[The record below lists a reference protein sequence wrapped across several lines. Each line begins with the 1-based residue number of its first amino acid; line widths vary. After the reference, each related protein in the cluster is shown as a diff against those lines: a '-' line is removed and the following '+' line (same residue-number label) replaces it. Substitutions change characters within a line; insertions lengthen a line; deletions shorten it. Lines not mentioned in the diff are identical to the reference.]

1 MLNNELRSLF
11 SCNLLRF
18 GYYVSGVMENTY
30 NQNKGVFIMQHF
42 QTSFFYDLQELIRNA
57 PLLRKYYYLFKAL
70 DLSALPN
77 RNDRAG
83 RTGYSQH
90 AILRTFVIKHLERIK
105 SVPQLIEYLYSIP
118 PLAEMCGFDPGI
130 LPDDS
135 QFYRFL
141 KNTKNSTLKDV
152 HKTANDLLIKEGF
165 ASLDEFI
172 LDSKPIQAATKQNN
186 FKNPNRNTT
195 DKTKKPKR
203 NPRATLSY
211 YSCQLVNGKKRNMLF
226 FWGYRTHCLVTKEG
240 ICLVEKT
247 LPNNIIDAEA
257 AFSLIREL
265 KRRYRF
271 KKGAIFIGDKAYDV
285 RQLYTFIVEQMKSAA
300 YIPINPRNQKDD
312 KTFGRHGCP
321 ICDAG
326 IEMKS
331 VSRWTEGNRDRV
343 KFRCP
348 LKTSKK
354 VAAKF
359 NNTCPAKHPSFD
371 TGKCYGCTKYL
382 DVTDDARSRVPRD
395 SKQFKETFKD
405 RQIVEQY
412 FSRLGDREVEQT
424 THYSFTAIS
433 NQMTIAHLT
442 ASLVAVA
449 AAILLKQP
457 DKMRCWRTFAD
468 PPDLRRTG

>member
-1 MLNNELRSLF
+1 
-11 SCNLLRF
+11 
-18 GYYVSGVMENTY
+18 
-30 NQNKGVFIMQHF
+30 MQHF
-42 QTSFFYDLQELIRNA
+42 QTSFFYDLQELIRSA
-57 PLLRKYYYLFKAL
+57 PLLRKYYYIFKAL
-70 DLSALPN
+70 NLSALPD
-77 RNDRAG
+77 RNDRVG

-90 AILRTFVIKHLERIK
+90 AILRAFIVKHLERIK
-105 SVPQLIEYLYSIP
+105 SVPQLIEYLHSIP
-118 PLAEMCGFDPGI
+118 PLAEMCGFDLGI
-130 LPDDS
+130 LPDES

-141 KNTKNSTLKDV
+141 KNTKNSTLKAV
-152 HKTANDLLIKEGF
+152 HKTANDLLIKEGV
-165 ASLDEFI
+165 ATLDEFI
-172 LDSKPIQAATKQNN
+172 LDSKPIQAATKENN

-203 NPRATLSY
+203 NPQATLSY
-211 YSCQLVNGKKRNMLF
+211 YSCQVINGEKKNMLF

-247 LPNNIIDAEA
+247 LPNNITDAEV

-271 KKGAIFIGDKAYDV
+271 KKGVIFIGDKAYDV
-285 RQLYTFIVEQMKSAA
+285 RKLYTFIVEQMKSAA

-312 KTFGRHGCP
+312 KTFGPHGCP

-331 VSRWTEGNRDRV
+331 AGKWTEGNRDRI

-371 TGKCYGCTKYL
+371 TDKCYGCTKYL
-382 DVTDDARSRVPRD
+382 DVTNDARARVPRD
-395 SKQFKETFKD
+395 SKEFKKTFKD

-442 ASLVAVA
+442 TSLVAVA
-449 AAILLKQP
+449 AGVLLKQP
-457 DKMRCWRTFAD
+457 DKIRCYRTFAKA
-468 PPDLRRTG
+468 G

>member
-1 MLNNELRSLF
+1 
-11 SCNLLRF
+11 
-18 GYYVSGVMENTY
+18 
-30 NQNKGVFIMQHF
+30 MQHL

-57 PLLRKYYYLFKAL
+57 PLLRKYHYLFKAL
-70 DLSALPN
+70 DLSALPD
-77 RNDRAG
+77 RNDRIG
-83 RTGYSQH
+83 RTGHSRH
-90 AILRTFVIKHLERIK
+90 AILRAFIIKHLERIK
-105 SVPQLIEYLYSIP
+105 SVPQLIEYLTSIP
-118 PLAEMCGFDPGI
+118 PLAEMCGFTLGN
-130 LPDDS
+130 LPDES

-141 KNTKNSTLKDV
+141 KNTKNSTLKLI
-152 HKTANDLLIKEGF
+152 HKAANDLLIKDGLV
-165 ASLDEFI
+165 SLDEFI
-172 LDSKPIQAATKQNN
+172 LDSKPVMAATKENN
-186 FKNPNRNTT
+186 FKNPNRNTS

-211 YSCQLVNGKKRNMLF
+211 YSCQIINGKKQNTIF
-226 FWGYRTHCLVTKEG
+226 FWGYRTHAIITKEG

-247 LPNNIIDAEA
+247 LPSNVTDAEM

-265 KRRYRF
+265 KRRFRF
-271 KKGAIFIGDKAYDV
+271 KKDAIFIADKAYDV
-285 RQLYTFIVEQMKSAA
+285 RELYTFIVEKMKSEA

-312 KTFGRHGCP
+312 KVFGPHGCP
-321 ICDAG
+321 ICDVG

-331 VSRWTEGNRDRV
+331 VGRWTEGNRERV

-348 LKTSKK
+348 IKASKK
-354 VAAKF
+354 FAFKF
-359 NNTCPAKHPSFD
+359 GDTCPVKHPSFD

-405 RQIVEQY
+405 RGLIEQY

-424 THYSFTAIS
+424 THYSLKAIS

-442 ASLVAVA
+442 ASLIAVA

-457 DKMRCWRTFAD
+457 EKMRCWRTFAY
-468 PPDLRRTG
+468 PPELRRTG